1 MPHHPVLVGI
11 GDGALFERG
20 HGGERLCE
28 PRLHRGEEVI
38 RERHA
43 AQIER
48 QPKRGIVVT
57 VLFETGPGHRIVRK
71 TGERKPE
78 AGNRRK
84 EKRKK
89 KWQPAGG
96 VQRPR
101 VANRSEEVNG

>member
-1 MPHHPVLVGI
+1 HPVLVGI

-28 PRLHRGEEVI
+28 PRLHRGEKLI

-48 QPKRGIVVT
+48 QSKRGIVVT
-57 VLFETGPGHRIVRK
+57 VLFETGPGHRKVRK

-78 AGNRRK
+78 TGERRK
-84 EKRKK
+84 EK
-89 KWQPAGG
+89 AAEETTIS
-96 VQRPR
+96 QRCVTATSCEPTR
-101 VANRSEEVNG
+101 EVKE